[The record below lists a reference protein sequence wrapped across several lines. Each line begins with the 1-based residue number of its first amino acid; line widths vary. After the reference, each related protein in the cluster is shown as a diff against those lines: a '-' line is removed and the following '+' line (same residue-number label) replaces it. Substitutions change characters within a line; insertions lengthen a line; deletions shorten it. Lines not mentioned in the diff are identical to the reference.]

1 ARVATLSPTD
11 PMAVKLPD
19 GLAADQIRILQE
31 FRRRKVRTLTVDE
44 IAAIRHPVGGGP
56 EAVEAL
62 IEKGYLRRRSDQA
75 IEVEPKGEALA
86 GVEALPHYE
95 RG

>member
-1 ARVATLSPTD
+1 
-11 PMAVKLPD
+11 MAVKLPD

-31 FRRRKVRTLTVDE
+31 FRRRKVRALTMDE
-44 IAAIRHPVGGGP
+44 IAAIRHPAGSGP

-62 IEKGYLRRRSDQA
+62 IAKGYARRGADGA
-75 IEVEPKGEALA
+75 IEVEPKGEELA
-86 GVEALPHYE
+86 GIEYLPYYE

>member
-1 ARVATLSPTD
+1 
-11 PMAVKLPD
+11 MAVKLPD

-31 FRRRKVRTLTVDE
+31 FRRRKVRTLTMDE
-44 IAAIRHPVGGGP
+44 IAAIRHPVASGP

-62 IEKGYLRRRSDQA
+62 IAKGYVRRGADQT

-86 GVEALPHYE
+86 GIEAIPYYE